1 MHVNNEPQDPITWMD
16 SIAAKLTV
24 APLVSIV
31 AVIAVMHLAVPSLS
45 LKSEMVVVLV
55 GLVGAGVCGFLA
67 NQARQ
72 RLGQVAATLYRVS
85 SGDGDVH
92 ISDDDSA
99 DEIGCLQRSAAQLK
113 DAVADR
119 QTLEASSAEAH
130 KRAEQAERERDDHR
144 RAADRDHD
152 SKMRDVADGFQAS
165 VGTVITNLANSV
177 RDIGQSAE
185 SVSESMTLT
194 SSQARA
200 VEVSSGDASDRVHAV
215 ATATEELSASI
226 REIDRQLGE
235 SARITREASEQA
247 RASEEVIR
255 ELSSA
260 SDKIGQVVGLI
271 SDIADQT
278 SLLALNATIEA
289 ASAGDAGRGF
299 AVVASE
305 VKNLSGQTAK
315 ATEEIRSQIDAIQ
328 SATAKTADTL
338 RLLGTTVNDIDGIA
352 SNLSV
357 SVQEQSAAT
366 SEIAEH
372 IEQAARQ
379 TQEAQVQ
386 VREVTGSTER
396 GGSIAEGLSETAT
409 GLVSATDELESEIS
423 RFLRSMRAA

>member
-1 MHVNNEPQDPITWMD
+1 MHSEPQDPINWMD
-16 SIAAKLTV
+16 SIASKLTL

-31 AVIAVMHLAVPSLS
+31 AVIATMHVAAASIS
-45 LKSEMVVVLV
+45 LKSELVVVAV
-55 GLVGAGVCGFLA
+55 GLFGAAVCGFVA
-67 NQARQ
+67 NQTRR
-72 RLGQVAATLYRVS
+72 RLERASTSLFQIAAGQPDVSVADDGAT
-85 SGDGDVH
+85 
-92 ISDDDSA
+92 
-99 DEIGCLQRSAAQLK
+99 DEIGRIERSSHQLT
-113 DAVADR
+113 DVIADR
-119 QTLEASSAEAH
+119 QAMAASSAEAESRAQ
-130 KRAEQAERERDDHR
+130 RAEQERDSQR
-144 RAADRDHD
+144 RDASRDYD
-152 SKMRDVADGFQAS
+152 SKLREVADGFQAS
-165 VGTVITNLANSV
+165 VGTVIATLSKSV
-177 RDIGQSAE
+177 RDIGHSVE
-185 SVSESMTLT
+185 SVSESMTQT
-194 SSQARA
+194 SSRARA
-200 VEVSSGDASDRVHAV
+200 VEASSGDASDRVHAV
-215 ATATEELSASI
+215 ASATEQLSASI
-226 REIDRQLGE
+226 REIDRQLSE

-255 ELSSA
+255 ELSGA

-315 ATEEIRSQIDAIQ
+315 ATQEIQSQIDAIQ
-328 SATAKTADTL
+328 SATVRTAETL
-338 RLLGTTVNDIDGIA
+338 RSLGTTVNDIDGIA
-352 SNLSV
+352 NTLSV

-379 TQEAQVQ
+379 TQAAQQQ

-396 GGSIAEGLSETAT
+396 GGTIAEGLSQTAT
-409 GLVSATDELESEIS
+409 GLVSATDELESEVG